1 MLARRESIVDHI
13 DGAVKAVE
21 LDTIMHVS
29 VHMKSAVNGS
39 LFAY

>member
-1 MLARRESIVDHI
+1 MGMDPW
-13 DGAVKAVE
+13 
-21 LDTIMHVS
+21 LDEIENWGRLNTIMHVS